1 MIQKPRFDPF
11 LKSPSSKSWHEQ
23 IGTESESPKSETS
36 CDYFLD
42 VPIWFTQSF
51 YMVCGIVWENGNI
64 WIKLFAW
71 WFWWLYVSHM
81 IHTKFLIHTKF
92 FRWFSQDK
100 DASASRSVATAALSS
115 DEPGEEAT
123 LFGAPWGPGRSAENH
138 GRDKRNKKGGIFY
151 YNLLDI

>member
-1 MIQKPRFDPF
+1 MGK
-11 LKSPSSKSWHEQ
+11 
-23 IGTESESPKSETS
+23 
-36 CDYFLD
+36 
-42 VPIWFTQSF
+42 
-51 YMVCGIVWENGNI
+51 WENVNHTFCLI
-64 WIKLFAW
+64 ILMIICFP
-71 WFWWLYVSHM
+71 YDSHKVFDS
-81 IHTKFLIHTKF
+81 HSVF